1 MNIYKR
7 QMNDLGLNVEEYS
20 KMLDIPKLVTEKM
33 VNGNGEVVDN
43 MEINNFLRKN
53 IFTKHQEV
61 ENNKEEKKVEALNV
75 KLMRGENSY
84 ETKKQW
90 LLEKY
95 PNSKEVLWYVNEYDR
110 DTYFNKYNVK
120 NKFDLM
126 RRYTFTCNVGRLNK
140 NGGSVG
146 ESTIDRLINKS
157 YNELGTKSAYPL
169 ICQLY
174 DCFKLG
180 HIKEQQ
186 ELPVVKKEKGKRGYK
201 KRNYTEEEKELRD
214 WFLNYDMEEFFKKK
228 IVSYKTFEKET
239 GVSYKSIPG
248 VRTKKYIPRLELLKN
263 IKSLVEKYETKI
275 IPNERTAIVSEESIM
290 KPFRGET
297 IIHNNIKIE
306 DIPKENNVRTIESLG
321 DIQIIGG
328 NEDILRSLL
337 KDRLTEE
344 EKTLIQIFGGRI

>member
-20 KMLDIPKLVTEKM
+20 KMLDTPKSIIEKM

-84 ETKKQW
+84 EAKKQW

-110 DTYFNKYNVK
+110 DTYFKKYNVK
-120 NKFDLM
+120 NKADLM
-126 RRYTFTCNVGRLNK
+126 RRYKFTCDKGRLKGVNE
-140 NGGSVG
+140 VG
-146 ESTIDRLINKS
+146 ISTIDRLICKS
-157 YNELGTKSAYPL
+157 YNELGTHTAYPL

-174 DCFKLG
+174 DCFELG
-180 HIKEQQ
+180 HIKEI
-186 ELPVVKKEKGKRGYK
+186 EKKQNKTHQKREFVG
-201 KRNYTEEEKELRD
+201 EEKELRNWYNEFD
-214 WFLNYDMEEFFKKK
+214 FKGFCEKHDIPTRQMVYDLNISPATAKA
-228 IVSYKTFEKET
+228 I
-239 GVSYKSIPG
+239 KS
-248 VRTKKYIPRLELLKN
+248 KKYKPSIELIKKLQDYVDSFENKFETQTVTMGQAKVFNETITDEDIMKLDNVKIIEELTQEELLRN
-263 IKSLVEKYETKI
+263 
-275 IPNERTAIVSEESIM
+275 
-290 KPFRGET
+290 
-297 IIHNNIKIE
+297 
-306 DIPKENNVRTIESLG
+306 
-321 DIQIIGG
+321 
-328 NEDILRSLL
+328 LL

-344 EKTLIQIFGGRI
+344 EKTLIRIFGGRI